1 MVATYQIL
9 CSLICLLNYSEMEIV
24 IISTFPD
31 EDIGSEILRNSPKHL
46 DESRIQE
53 DSLISEPLVL
63 VNMVL
68 VSNFIV

>member
-9 CSLICLLNYSEMEIV
+9 CSRLSNYCEIEIV
-24 IISTFPD
+24 IISTFPG

-53 DSLISEPLVL
+53 HSLISEPPVL

-68 VSNFIV
+68 VSNFSV